1 MSRSPLAVLA
11 LALALAG
18 CGSDEEDERKLDTA
32 QVERGIADGIEKD
45 RPGTRVVEVS
55 CPDDV
60 ELKKGATFTCRVR
73 GSKRGQ
79 EAIATVTQVDD
90 EGRVR
95 YRVPG
100 PRP

>member
-1 MSRSPLAVLA
+1 VSRTPAAAVALVLA
-11 LALALAG
+11 FAG
-18 CGSDEEDERKLDTA
+18 CGSEEEDERKLDTA

-55 CPDDV
+55 CPDDI
-60 ELKKGATFTCRVR
+60 EIEKGAKFTCRVR
-73 GSKRGQ
+73 GAEPGQ

>member
-1 MSRSPLAVLA
+1 MSRSLAAALA

-18 CGSDEEDERKLDTA
+18 CGSEEERKLDTA

-60 ELKKGATFTCRVR
+60 EIEKGAKFTCRVR
-73 GSKRGQ
+73 GAEPGQ